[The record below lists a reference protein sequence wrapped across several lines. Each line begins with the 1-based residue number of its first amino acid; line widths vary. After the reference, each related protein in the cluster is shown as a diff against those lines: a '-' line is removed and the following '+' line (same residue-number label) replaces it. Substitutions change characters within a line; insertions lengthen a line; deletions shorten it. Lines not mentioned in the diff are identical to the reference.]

1 MANLLQNPHSKLK
14 ELDLDNS
21 DTDSDGAVA
30 LANGLAINSML
41 KRLSLERNDC
51 TLIGWVSLFRSLT
64 NLNSSL
70 EVLNINSCGV
80 IEGEALNELATA
92 LARHIHLNELGL
104 GDLNQSISGAEWR
117 TFFNLLKNSDYSFE
131 ELNLNGSN
139 SIGDEVVAT
148 MMDALAS
155 IISLKA
161 IRLGSNLT

>member
-1 MANLLQNPHSKLK
+1 
-14 ELDLDNS
+14 
-21 DTDSDGAVA
+21 
-30 LANGLAINSML
+30 ML
-41 KRLSLERNDC
+41 KRLSLERKNDC
-51 TLIGWVSLFRSLT
+51 ITLIGWVSLFRSLT
-64 NLNSSL
+64 NLSSSL

-92 LARHIHLNELGL
+92 LARHTHLNELGL
-104 GDLNQSISGAEWR
+104 GHLNQSISGAEWR

-131 ELNLNGSN
+131 ELNLNGN

-155 IISLKA
+155 ITSLKA